1 MSGTGKVLSNEN
13 RQRKILEPEVK
24 IEILKNDNHF
34 STIYGSPGDD
44 SRPLIADSVAYIE
57 GNNTGSKT
65 AVGFLDTKNP
75 PVSGDGERR
84 LYSRDLNGAIQALI
98 FLKDNGIAEINGNT
112 DFPIS
117 FTVLQTLLNT
127 LTTNINAEFVK
138 IQNSLDS
145 IPAPIPYVPTAVSI
159 DLTTAKITKV
169 TLPSP

>member
-13 RQRKILEPEVK
+13 RERKIVEPEVK

-127 LTTNINAEFVK
+127 LTTAINVNLTA
-138 IQNSLDS
+138 IAASLTS
-145 IPAPIPYVPTAVSI
+145 LSPPTPYVPIPVNI
-159 DLTTAKITKV
+159 DITPAKITKV